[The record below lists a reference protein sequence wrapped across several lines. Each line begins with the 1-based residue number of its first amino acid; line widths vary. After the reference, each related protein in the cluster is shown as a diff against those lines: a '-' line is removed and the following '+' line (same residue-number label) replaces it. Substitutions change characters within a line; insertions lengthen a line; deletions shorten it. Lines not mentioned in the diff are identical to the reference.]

1 MHIDTVSEPRQPA
14 DDLTALGDYAT
25 AALVQ
30 EAIDRFSQWQLDA

>member
-1 MHIDTVSEPRQPA
+1 MHIDTPSELRQLA

-30 EAIDRFSQWQLDA
+30 EAINRFSRWRFDA